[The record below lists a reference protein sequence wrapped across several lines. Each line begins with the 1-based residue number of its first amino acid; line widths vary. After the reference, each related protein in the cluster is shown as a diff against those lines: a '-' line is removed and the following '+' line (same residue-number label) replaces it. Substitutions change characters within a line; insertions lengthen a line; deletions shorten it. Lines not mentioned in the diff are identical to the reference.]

1 MIKSDLFEVNIRDI
15 PTLFVY
21 KCQKVLIIYILLH
34 IRHVYNLKHSG
45 ITSLQIIIQLPFN
58 PTPSPI
64 LITFVF
70 LKNSH
75 TINESYYRILKTNIT
90 LN

>member
-1 MIKSDLFEVNIRDI
+1 MIKLDLFEVNIRDI

-21 KCQKVLIIYILLH
+21 KCQKELIIYILLH
-34 IRHVYNLKHSG
+34 IRHVHTYSG

-58 PTPSPI
+58 PIPSPI

-75 TINESYYRILKTNIT
+75 TINESYYRILKTNII